1 MPIGDRDYAHGSHLP
16 YCTCIDCANKSS
28 AKWRDSVQKDSPKVK
43 SAQQHRMTYRRKSSG
58 ALGAV
63 VLTLAVIF
71 IILILRLVIW
81 PLWGNQIVDFF
92 AGLSSGSFF
101 SY

>member
-1 MPIGDRDYAHGSHLP
+1 MRVGDRDYTGGSHPP

-43 SAQQHRMTYRRKSSG
+43 SAQQHRMTYGGKSGG
-58 ALGAV
+58 ALWGV
-63 VLTLAVIF
+63 VLTLAVVF
-71 IILILRLVIW
+71 IILILGLVIW
-81 PLWGNQIVDFF
+81 LLWGNQIVVFF